1 MPAEMQP
8 VEIPNSTWKKIG
20 IDLIGP
26 FKDIQGQPGM
36 CLYPYCSSIA
46 FVRDE
51 LNSPP
56 LSLTN
61 SNGTP

>member
-26 FKDIQGQPGM
+26 FKDIQGQPVSRNGYRYVLTVIDYFSSYSTGCISAGM
-36 CLYPYCSSIA
+36 
-46 FVRDE
+46 V
-51 LNSPP
+51 
-56 LSLTN
+56 
-61 SNGTP
+61 